1 MKVDALLNGIGCLT
15 VSGGLTLALYLS
27 LLSSSSSPDND
38 PEFSPVSTDFP
49 ASSPAMDDKTAM
61 ILFVILIIGL
71 CVPCCFVAGVLMTY
85 SAVWDDSLARRTV
98 AAWTCAF
105 VADTVTGNE
114 KDLQL
119 LREDSKK
126 V

>member
-49 ASSPAMDDKTAM
+49 AGSPAMDDKTAM

-85 SAVWDDSLARRTV
+85 SAVWDDSLAKRTV